1 MLTFFDSS
9 AFAKRYIEETGSD
22 IIEKLC
28 VESDSVALSSIC
40 FPEIISALNR
50 RLREN
55 NISVKEYILIK
66 EKMIDEFENL
76 EIINVIPEVIS
87 NAIVLLEKYNLRTLD
102 SIHVASAKVWKAEL
116 FVSADKRQTLAAK
129 KAGLKVKLVE

>member
-66 EKMIDEFENL
+66 EKMIEEFENL

-102 SIHVASAKVWKAEL
+102 SIHVASAIAWKAEL